1 MTPDPSTLL
10 QIQEWVGG
18 ETASQVL
25 DKLQQYVDLVLST
38 NGQYNLMG
46 PKEADHIWQRHILDS
61 AQLYPMVQDLHP
73 RLVMD
78 IGSGAGFPGIVLSI
92 MGVEQTILVES
103 IQKKARFLQ
112 QVVDTL
118 DLPAEVRPE
127 RVEDLNGPIP
137 DVITA
142 RAISALDN
150 ILTWTRHLC
159 YPTTTLLLLKG
170 EKAQEEIDS
179 AQKHWRFDYILT
191 PSVTSTTGQIIK
203 LWGIRKR

>member
-1 MTPDPSTLL
+1 MKPDPSTLS
-10 QIQEWVGG
+10 QIQEWVGA
-18 ETASQVL
+18 EASAQVVE
-25 DKLQQYVDLVLST
+25 KLQKYVDLVLST
-38 NGQYNLMG
+38 NAQYNLMG

-73 RLVMD
+73 RLLMD

-92 MGVEQTILVES
+92 MGVERTILVES

-112 QVVDTL
+112 QVLDTL
-118 DLPAEVRPE
+118 DLAAEVRPE

-170 EKAQEEIDS
+170 EKAQEEIDL
-179 AQKHWRFDYILT
+179 AQKHWRFEYALT
-191 PSVTSTTGQIIK
+191 PSVTSPTSQIIK

>member
-1 MTPDPSTLL
+1 LKPDPSILS
-10 QIQEWVGG
+10 QIQQWVDA
-18 ETASQVL
+18 EASAQVVE
-25 DKLQQYVDLVLST
+25 KLQQYVDLVLAT
-38 NGQYNLMG
+38 NAQYNLMG

-61 AQLYPMVQDLHP
+61 AQLYSMVQDLHP

-103 IQKKARFLQ
+103 IQKKAKFLQ
-112 QVVDTL
+112 QVIDTL
-118 DLPAEVRPE
+118 GLPAEVRPE

-170 EKAQEEIDS
+170 EKAQEEIDI
-179 AQKHWRFDYILT
+179 AQKHWRFEYTLT
-191 PSVTSTTGQIIK
+191 PSVTSPTGQIIK
-203 LWGIRKR
+203 LWGLRKY

>member
-1 MTPDPSTLL
+1 MIADPGTLS
-10 QIQEWVGG
+10 QIQEWVGA
-18 ETASQVL
+18 EAPTQVAE
-25 DKLQQYVDLVLST
+25 KLQQYVDLAIST
-38 NGQYNLMG
+38 NAQYNLMG

-78 IGSGAGFPGIVLSI
+78 IGAGAGFPGIVLSI

-118 DLPAEVRPE
+118 GLAAEVRPE

-142 RAISALDN
+142 RAVSSVEN
-150 ILTWTRHLC
+150 ILTWTRHMC

-170 EKAQEEIDS
+170 EKAQEEIDE
-179 AQKHWRFDYILT
+179 AKKRWKFEYTLT
-191 PSVTSTTGQIIK
+191 PSVTSPTSHIVQIEHV
-203 LWGIRKR
+203 RKK